1 MHYFRKINDNYYIYA
16 ILIFIFL
23 PLNYLPQLF
32 DGVSFSYIYEIGD
45 FSPLK
50 LWYTE
55 NRKPTHLFILYII
68 DFFVKHTFLPAE
80 IFFDGVAVI
89 FLILLC
95 FEVKQYSKFLF
106 GLENKWCNLAALFT
120 AIFPVWHT
128 LVAMNINLYVFSI
141 YFLFFGYR
149 NFISKN
155 IVKVFIGLLS
165 IIISFNLESNLS
177 FVIGLAFVHLILSKV
192 NNKYNFPLSKFI
204 IVILVSF
211 AYYFIKDIYFPPFG
225 HFTGYNVITFDNL
238 VNLFANARLINNIL
252 NYSTYLL
259 LYLWLPIIFLLHIR
273 FVNKKYISI
282 NNLNL
287 KKKLNLKLVNNYSLL
302 LMLSVFAAFPYLV
315 VNSRVSSILY
325 LGDYFQRHAFLL
337 AAIFGIFFSTLFKDM
352 TKINCFKIRVNINFY
367 LIIFICFNLVLL
379 SYGNYRKTE
388 SYLFRKNLI
397 NELKN
402 YGSIPKG
409 NVELIVKND
418 PAGLR
423 RHEIHYILYKTYNI
437 AAWWA
442 ESYGPPK
449 DLLKDKYSIVY
460 IANDYE
466 HQCNTYIYLK
476 NDLKKFDRMKKFYI
490 FNYKKYYNIDKILK
504 SC

>member
-1 MHYFRKINDNYYIYA
+1 
-16 ILIFIFL
+16 
-23 PLNYLPQLF
+23 
-32 DGVSFSYIYEIGD
+32 
-45 FSPLK
+45 
-50 LWYTE
+50 
-55 NRKPTHLFILYII
+55 
-68 DFFVKHTFLPAE
+68 
-80 IFFDGVAVI
+80 
-89 FLILLC
+89 
-95 FEVKQYSKFLF
+95 
-106 GLENKWCNLAALFT
+106 
-120 AIFPVWHT
+120 
-128 LVAMNINLYVFSI
+128 
-141 YFLFFGYR
+141 
-149 NFISKN
+149 
-155 IVKVFIGLLS
+155 
-165 IIISFNLESNLS
+165 
-177 FVIGLAFVHLILSKV
+177 
-192 NNKYNFPLSKFI
+192 
-204 IVILVSF
+204 
-211 AYYFIKDIYFPPFG
+211 
-225 HFTGYNVITFDNL
+225 
-238 VNLFANARLINNIL
+238 
-252 NYSTYLL
+252 
-259 LYLWLPIIFLLHIR
+259 
-273 FVNKKYISI
+273 
-282 NNLNL
+282 
-287 KKKLNLKLVNNYSLL
+287 
-302 LMLSVFAAFPYLV
+302 MLSVFAAFPYLV

-476 NDLKKFDRMKKFYI
+476 K
-490 FNYKKYYNIDKILK
+490 
-504 SC
+504 